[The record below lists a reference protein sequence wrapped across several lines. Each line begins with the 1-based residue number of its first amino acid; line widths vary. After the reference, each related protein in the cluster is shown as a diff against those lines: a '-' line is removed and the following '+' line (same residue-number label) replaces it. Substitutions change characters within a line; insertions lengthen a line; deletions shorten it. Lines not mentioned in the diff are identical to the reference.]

1 MSEIMKVGG
10 RKSDGTAAAIGIDQN
25 GNLRIKRVWETQ
37 TKNIFTGTLSN
48 TTAVTTVS
56 NVVNAIEWGMVSLR
70 VNNLLNSDVKI
81 MLYWDNSAD
90 GTEWMKDFNGEYVAF
105 TVPAES
111 QMIITPDDLP
121 ILNYLRYIKCRINAV
136 TTPTNGKNL
145 LVQAVLKR

>member
-10 RKSDGTAAAIGIDQN
+10 RKEDGTASALGIDAN
-25 GNLRIKRVWETQ
+25 GYLKIKRVWETQ
-37 TKNIFTGTLSN
+37 TKNIFTGTHSN

-56 NVVNAIEWGMVSLR
+56 NVVNALEWGMVSLR

-90 GTEWMKDFNGEYVAF
+90 GTEWMKDFNGEYVTF
-105 TVPAES
+105 TVPADS

>member
-10 RKSDGTAAAIGIDQN
+10 RKEDGTAAAIGIDSN
-25 GNLRIKRVWETQ
+25 GYLKIKRVWETQ

-56 NVVNAIEWGMVSLR
+56 NVVNALEWGMVSLR
-70 VNNLLNSDVKI
+70 VNNLLDSAVKI
-81 MLYWDNSAD
+81 MLYWDNNVD
-90 GTEWMKDFNGEYVAF
+90 GTEWMKNFNGEYVTF

-136 TTPTNGKNL
+136 TPPTNGKNL